1 MAYMV
6 VELLFY
12 ALKRFNANLIFNFEH
27 SREIQVKKKVY

>member
-1 MAYMV
+1 MV

-12 ALKRFNANLIFNFEH
+12 TLKRFNANLIFNFEH